1 MKTNLLQDELDNV
14 EADALARKANLLA
27 AAGRI
32 AQCEILTQRLRR
44 AGGDRICV
52 RPFICAHTHGV
63 PAMVRVEIMCAHCED
78 IFGSLVL
85 AGLTVASVHHDAE
98 FWPYQRAVNLLCH
111 GEEIPIR
118 LVDYLGDASIFAMPH
133 AVASCDDIPVFLRKQ
148 AA

>member
-1 MKTNLLQDELDNV
+1 MKSNLLQDELDNI
-14 EADALARKANLLA
+14 ETDAAARCANLLK

-32 AQCEILTQRLRR
+32 AQCELLMQRLRR

-52 RPFICAHTHGV
+52 RPFICAHTHGA

-78 IFGSLVL
+78 VFGSLVI
-85 AGLTVASVHHDAE
+85 AGLTVVNVHHDSAV
-98 FWPYQRAVNLLCH
+98 WPYQRAVNLLCH

>member
-1 MKTNLLQDELDNV
+1 MKTNLLQDELDNI

-63 PAMVRVEIMCAHCED
+63 PAMVRVVSIHALRRRRARRLFPAPRLSMRS
-78 IFGSLVL
+78 FQSTPSV
-85 AGLTVASVHHDAE
+85 AG
-98 FWPYQRAVNLLCH
+98 
-111 GEEIPIR
+111 G
-118 LVDYLGDASIFAMPH
+118 GDA
-133 AVASCDDIPVFLRKQ
+133 RTK
-148 AA
+148 

>member
-1 MKTNLLQDELDNV
+1 MKTNLLQDELDNI

-52 RPFICAHTHGV
+52 WPFICAHTHGV
-63 PAMVRVEIMCAHCED
+63 PAMVRVEIMYAHCED
-78 IFGSLVL
+78 VFGSLVI
-85 AGLTVASVHHDAE
+85 AGLTVVNVHHDSAV
-98 FWPYQRAVNLLCH
+98 WPYQRAVNLLCH

-118 LVDYLGDASIFAMPH
+118 IVDYLGDASIFEMPH